1 MSTLPSTGLFAIP
14 LPVVAIIGMICCV
27 VLKYAC
33 CCTKKAQQSR
43 RERIR
48 KSRRSRGRFGSE
60 TPGPVEVKVIP
71 AEFESPKQALV
82 DADTNSGVYT
92 GPPCT
97 DDAPPP
103 YPQEPPPSYHQSVD
117 TSTSPSSDQSGDPVD
132 HGESN

>member
-1 MSTLPSTGLFAIP
+1 MYLFYTIDHIILPFCNSRANAIFK
-14 LPVVAIIGMICCV
+14 CV
-27 VLKYAC
+27 FVFILLVYPCLA
-33 CCTKKAQQSR
+33 R

-71 AEFESPKQALV
+71 AEFESPKKALV
-82 DADTNSGVYT
+82 EADTNSGVYT

-97 DDAPPP
+97 EDAPPP

-117 TSTSPSSDQSGDPVD
+117 ASTSPSSDQSGDPVD